1 MSLYPRAKVT
11 DSNPRTFG
19 LVAGLGVGAGIFY
32 YKSMVD
38 AHLARSLSPSLLMV
52 HADVRKVMGL
62 ANERKAREL
71 AQYLSGQLHRLAD
84 GGADL
89 ATIPAFS
96 PQICAS
102 ELATMTPLPLIGLLD
117 AIAREVHRRSLQR
130 VAVFGARVTME
141 TGLFG
146 MLHGCDVIG
155 LNGEETDLVSNA
167 YTRIVEG
174 GKASPADREQ
184 LQSLAHRVIGREN
197 LDAIILAGTDLS
209 FVFNEDNTD
218 FPHVDGARVHIKA
231 IMDVLLPTGADLAV
245 LGTAKDS
252 R

>member
-1 MSLYPRAKVT
+1 
-11 DSNPRTFG
+11 
-19 LVAGLGVGAGIFY
+19 
-32 YKSMVD
+32 
-38 AHLARSLSPSLLMV
+38 
-52 HADVRKVMGL
+52 
-62 ANERKAREL
+62 
-71 AQYLSGQLHRLAD
+71 
-84 GGADL
+84 
-89 ATIPAFS
+89 
-96 PQICAS
+96 
-102 ELATMTPLPLIGLLD
+102 
-117 AIAREVHRRSLQR
+117 
-130 VAVFGARVTME
+130 ME

-174 GKASPADREQ
+174 GKASLADREQ
-184 LQSLAHRVIGREN
+184 FQSLAHRVIGREN
-197 LDAIILAGTDLS
+197 LDAVIFAGTDLS

>member
-1 MSLYPRAKVT
+1 MLTWPEVYRPACSWST
-11 DSNPRTFG
+11 RTFAESWD
-19 LVAGLGVGAGIFY
+19 LPTNA
-32 YKSMVD
+32 K
-38 AHLARSLSPSLLMV
+38 HW
-52 HADVRKVMGL
+52 K
-62 ANERKAREL
+62 L
-71 AQYLSGQLHRLAD
+71 AQYLSGLLHRLAD

-102 ELATMTPLPLIGLLD
+102 ELATMTSLPLIGLLD

-146 MLHGCDVIG
+146 MLQGCDVIG
-155 LNGEETDLVSNA
+155 LKSEETDLVSNA

-174 GKASPADREQ
+174 GKASLADREQ

-197 LDAIILAGTDLS
+197 LDAVILAGTDLS

-218 FPHVDGARVHIKA
+218 FPYVDGARVHIKA
-231 IMDVLLPTGADLAV
+231 IMDELVAPGSDLV
-245 LGTAKDS
+245 SMDSAKGIQ
-252 R
+252 

>member
-1 MSLYPRAKVT
+1 MLTWPEVYRPACSWST
-11 DSNPRTFG
+11 RTF
-19 LVAGLGVGAGIFY
+19 A
-32 YKSMVD
+32 KSWD
-38 AHLARSLSPSLLMV
+38 LPTNAKHW
-52 HADVRKVMGL
+52 K
-62 ANERKAREL
+62 L
-71 AQYLSGQLHRLAD
+71 AQYLSGLLHRLAD

-102 ELATMTPLPLIGLLD
+102 ELATMTSLPLIGLLD

-141 TGLFG
+141 TGLVG
-146 MLHGCDVIG
+146 MLQGCDVIG
-155 LNGEETDLVSNA
+155 LKSEETDLVSNA

-197 LDAIILAGTDLS
+197 LDAVILAGTDLS

-218 FPHVDGARVHIKA
+218 FTHVDGARVHIKA
-231 IMDVLLPTGADLAV
+231 IMDELLTTGADLVV
-245 LGTAKDS
+245 LSTAKDS

>member
-1 MSLYPRAKVT
+1 
-11 DSNPRTFG
+11 
-19 LVAGLGVGAGIFY
+19 
-32 YKSMVD
+32 
-38 AHLARSLSPSLLMV
+38 
-52 HADVRKVMGL
+52 
-62 ANERKAREL
+62 
-71 AQYLSGQLHRLAD
+71 
-84 GGADL
+84 
-89 ATIPAFS
+89 
-96 PQICAS
+96 
-102 ELATMTPLPLIGLLD
+102 MTPLPLISLLD
-117 AIAREVHRRSLQR
+117 AIARDVHRRSLQR

-197 LDAIILAGTDLS
+197 LDAVIFAGTDLS

>member
-1 MSLYPRAKVT
+1 MTLSQRGTAAHNDPQ
-11 DSNPRTFG
+11 TFG

-32 YKSMVD
+32 YKSLVD
-38 AHLARSLSPSLLMV
+38 AHLARGLSPSLLMV

-71 AQYLSGQLHRLAD
+71 AQYLSGLLHRLAD

-102 ELATMTPLPLIGLLD
+102 ELATMTPIPLIGLLD
-117 AIAREVHRRSLQR
+117 AIAAEVHRRSLQR

-146 MLHGCDVIG
+146 MLQGCDVIG
-155 LNGEETDLVSNA
+155 LNSEETDLISNA
-167 YTRIVEG
+167 YTRIVEV
-174 GKASPADREQ
+174 GKASSADRAQ
-184 LQSLAHRVIGREN
+184 LRSFAHTVIERDKV
-197 LDAIILAGTDLS
+197 DAIVLAGTDLS
-209 FVFNEDNTD
+209 FVFDEDNTD

-231 IMDVLLPTGADLAV
+231 ILDKLLTDRGDRVGLVSAEGV
-245 LGTAKDS
+245 Q
-252 R
+252 